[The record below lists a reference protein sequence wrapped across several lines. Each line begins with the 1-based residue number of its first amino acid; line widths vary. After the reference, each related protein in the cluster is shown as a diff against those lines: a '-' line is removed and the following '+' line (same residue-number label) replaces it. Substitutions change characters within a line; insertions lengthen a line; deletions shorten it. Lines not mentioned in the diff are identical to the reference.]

1 MAGIGKVP
9 ADDKCFGI
17 VNVAG
22 GIIGSGLLEIAVDVK
37 PSAVSRT
44 IGIDGM
50 VPYVVVIPGGRI
62 VDLTAADAGF
72 AGDPGTQR
80 TVRIVGDGRT
90 AGVAAGSI

>member
-1 MAGIGKVP
+1 
-9 ADDKCFGI
+9 

-62 VDLTAADAGF
+62 VDLTAADTGF

-90 AGVAAGSI
+90 AGVPAGSI